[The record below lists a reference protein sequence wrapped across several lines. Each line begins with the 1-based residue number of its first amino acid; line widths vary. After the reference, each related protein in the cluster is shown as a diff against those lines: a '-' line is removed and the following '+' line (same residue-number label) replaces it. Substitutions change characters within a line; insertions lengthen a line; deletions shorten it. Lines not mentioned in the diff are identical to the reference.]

1 MSMIASMK
9 NKKRCFIVIVATALI
24 VLLIA
29 GAAYADVTF
38 YVNDAESVLP
48 RLFEGVYAIGSG
60 GTDLLNPDQVYTLS
74 SKGLQK
80 LESPLSVA
88 DGNIYGLSPVNISG
102 NTIRVGL
109 FYSFNNY
116 RDSALEST
124 VLENTSGSGFA
135 FGTYEDDGT
144 FVEFGSTE
152 ESRILVVPGEETEVR
167 VYTAD
172 GNHFISGLDWTDK
185 TCYLGVRPTNFED
198 DPLTSCAGN
207 RYYGS
212 FDFAVLAGQKLTVVN
227 RVEIEH
233 YVMGVCAS
241 EMAEGWPLEALKAQ
255 AVAARTY
262 AQRNIERSNYH
273 YACGFDLTAD
283 TYSQAY
289 RGVRGVGDMVTA
301 AVLATENQYLTFEK
315 KLIDAVYSSSDGGAT
330 EDSENVFGYASD
342 YLLGVVDPYEAAVA
356 NENPYS
362 SWTVTLTP
370 EQLGSRVGL
379 DAIRSVTPTTS
390 STGNVIKLE
399 FVSVSGRTAT
409 VIRDSCR
416 TMIGLYSIHYDIS
429 QDSAGNFVFIGGGNG
444 HCLGMSQWGA
454 NAMAKYFN
462 FDYRSILDFYY
473 TDVELCYGT
482 LQ

>member
-1 MSMIASMK
+1 MIASMK
-9 NKKRCFIVIVATALI
+9 KKKRFLVVTAAALM

-29 GAAYADVTF
+29 GTAYADGEF
-38 YVNDAESVLP
+38 FANDAESVLP

-60 GTDLLNPDQVYTLS
+60 GTDLLNPDQVYALS

-80 LESPLSVA
+80 LESAHPVTGENLY
-88 DGNIYGLSPVNISG
+88 NLRPVNISG
-102 NTIRVGL
+102 NTVRVGL

-116 RDSALEST
+116 RDSAVEST
-124 VLENTSGSGFA
+124 VLENTSGSGFT

-144 FVEFGSTE
+144 FVEFASTE
-152 ESRILVVPGEETEVR
+152 ESRVLVVPGEETEVR
-167 VYTAD
+167 VFTAD
-172 GNHFISGLDWTDK
+172 GNQYISGLDWTDR
-185 TCYLGVRPTNFED
+185 TRYFGVRPTNFED

-212 FDFAVLAGQKLTVVN
+212 FDFAVLAGNKLTVVN
-227 RVEIEH
+227 RVAIER
-233 YVMGVCAS
+233 YVMGVCAC

-262 AQRNIERSNYH
+262 AQRSIERSNYH

-289 RGVRGVGDMVTA
+289 RGVRGVGEMVTA
-301 AVLATENQYLTFEK
+301 AVLATENQYLTFENR
-315 KLIDAVYSSSDGGAT
+315 LIDAVYSSSDGGST

-356 NENPYS
+356 SENPYS

-390 STGNVIKLE
+390 NTGNMIKLE
-399 FVSVSGRTAT
+399 FVSVSGKTAT

-416 TMIGLYSIHYDIS
+416 TMIGLHSIHYEIS
-429 QDSAGNFVFIGGGNG
+429 QDSAGNFVFTGGGNG

-462 FDYRSILDFYY
+462 FDYRSILNFYY
-473 TDVELCYGT
+473 TNVELCYGT
-482 LQ
+482 LK